1 MLYSD
6 YWLLYQQNMRN
17 VVFIIVMFF
26 AVLGPSLAIA
36 YISRAALQAMGRN
49 PSAAPKILMAMIVAL
64 IFAGVVSIVALL
76 VTLQIFGA

>member
-1 MLYSD
+1 
-6 YWLLYQQNMRN
+6 MRN
-17 VVFIIVMFF
+17 AVFIIVMFF

-49 PSAAPKILMAMIVAL
+49 PSAAPKILMTMIVAL

>member
-1 MLYSD
+1 MH
-6 YWLLYQQNMRN
+6 N

-26 AVLGPSLAIA
+26 AVLGPSFAIA
-36 YISRAALQAMGRN
+36 YISHAALQAMGRN

>member
-1 MLYSD
+1 
-6 YWLLYQQNMRN
+6 MRN
-17 VVFIIVMFF
+17 LVFIIVMFF

-64 IFAGVVSIVALL
+64 IFAGAVSIVALL

>member
-1 MLYSD
+1 
-6 YWLLYQQNMRN
+6 MRN
-17 VVFIIVMFF
+17 LVFIIVMFF

-64 IFAGVVSIVALL
+64 IFAGVISIIALL
-76 VTLQIFGA
+76 VTLQIYGA